1 MKRLLTSLAV
11 LAWVLVAAQVVV
23 AQPMELADNKV
34 RSAELKLGATDE
46 RPGREVR
53 QRGRA
58 NDTPKRFH
66 VNGLNVMAPTLVALV
81 AHDRDAPVEARLF
94 RHVWGEPVRTGE
106 TGSEGVWIFEGRI
119 HDTLGL
125 EILALGDKPAGY
137 DLVIWQGERVGPA
150 FSNIFTPVHDT
161 KAAPDASG
169 AGGLP
174 LWLFVLLGA
183 IVILLSLVLF
193 KQFRGANLVL
203 LVVALGAGV
212 STPGPL
218 HAQSDPAGTAPNPF
232 EIPTDTKPADVKPD
246 RDLPS
251 GDKPDEVP
259 NPFDIPKDAKPADV
273 KPDRDLPSGHKPD
286 EVPNPFDI
294 PKDAKLADVK
304 PDRDLPSGDKLD
316 EAPSPFDI
324 PKDAKPADVKPDRD
338 LPSGDKPGEA
348 PNPFDVP
355 QDTDTPDDNATAGGT
370 DGRDEPT
377 PQDSRDG
384 RLSDVDARIDA
395 LNSEV
400 RDNRNRI
407 QELEFLIDQDREN
420 VPDPDRLPPL
430 PLSCFDA
437 PPPGGGGSSV
447 RMEREDVGSASDE
460 PFAERHDCQ
469 RCFLDEMDGI
479 EELMGLYE
487 QLRIIYTN
495 TMPFRDRAYIV
506 GDALAGSHQ
515 LSGLMWARQKAD
527 IEQSVSGMQAAYDA
541 KLKEFNTR
549 LADHLDRLGECEIQY
564 GGDPRWRQIEG
575 QLFYHGIANAYRRT
589 N

>member
-1 MKRLLTSLAV
+1 MVYQNIWFFIVGLHRIGENHDRSRHFRRQLMKRFLASLAV
-11 LAWVLVAAQVVV
+11 LAWMVLVVDVVV
-23 AQPMELADNKV
+23 AQPTELGEKKI
-34 RSAELKLGATDE
+34 RSAELKLGETTE

-53 QRGRA
+53 QRGRVS
-58 NDTPKRFH
+58 DKPKRFH
-66 VNGLNVMAPTLVALV
+66 VKGLTVMAPTLVALV
-81 AHDRDAPVEARLF
+81 AHDRDAPVQARLF

-106 TGSEGVWIFEGRI
+106 TGNEGVWIFEGRI

-125 EILALGDKPAGY
+125 EILAPGDKPAGY
-137 DLVIWQGERVGPA
+137 DLVIWQGERIGPA
-150 FSNIFTPVHDT
+150 FSNIFMPINDT
-161 KAAPDASG
+161 AAAPDASG
-169 AGGLP
+169 GDGLP
-174 LWLFVLLGA
+174 LWLFLLLGA
-183 IVILLSLVLF
+183 IVALLALVLF
-193 KQFRGANLVL
+193 KQFRGTTLML
-203 LVVALGAGV
+203 LVVVLAAGV
-212 STPGPL
+212 STPWPS
-218 HAQSDPAGTAPNPF
+218 HAQADPAGTPPNPF
-232 EIPTDTKPADVKPD
+232 E
-246 RDLPS
+246 
-251 GDKPDEVP
+251 
-259 NPFDIPKDAKPADV
+259 IPKDAKPADV
-273 KPDRDLPSGHKPD
+273 
-286 EVPNPFDI
+286 E
-294 PKDAKLADVK
+294 
-304 PDRDLPSGDKLD
+304 
-316 EAPSPFDI
+316 
-324 PKDAKPADVKPDRD
+324 PDRD

-348 PNPFDVP
+348 PNPFDIPKDAKPADVEP
-355 QDTDTPDDNATAGGT
+355 DRDLPTGDKPGETPNPFDIPKDTDPPDAPDVDATAGGT

-377 PQDSRDG
+377 PQDSREG

-395 LNSEV
+395 LNNEL
-400 RDNRNRI
+400 RDNRTRI
-407 QELEFLIDQDREN
+407 QELEFLIEQDREN

-460 PFAERHDCQ
+460 AFAERHDCQ

-495 TMPFRDRAYIV
+495 TMTFRDRAYIV

-541 KLKEFNTR
+541 KLEEFNTR
-549 LADHLDRLGECEIQY
+549 LAGHLDRLGECEMQY
-564 GGDPRWRQIEG
+564 GGDPRWRRIEG